1 MEGACG
7 MKIRL
12 IRSFRVYR
20 RGQVLDVP
28 AGQARLW
35 ISHGIAVEETQGEL
49 LETATAEPRGET
61 ADATPRRKPRK

>member
-1 MEGACG
+1 MEGARC

-12 IRSFRVYR
+12 VRSFRVYR

-28 AGQARLW
+28 DGQANLW
-35 ISHGIAVEETQGEL
+35 ISHGIAVEEKQGDL
-49 LETATAEPRGET
+49 LETATAEPKAET